1 MCKKIIL
8 FLSIVILSERCTKAP
23 VVSDLSRYAT
33 NSYPTQLSDLLSV
46 LGSTYGNIRSQ
57 QLYGFQTLCKTFA
70 ATEHTS
76 NLCFGG
82 ADFWTDIEYNN
93 LKTSN
98 SLAQDSWT
106 GYYTGVKD
114 ANVTLEAADFYE
126 KNYMVPGELQQV
138 NYYTGRSLFF
148 KSMVLFSAGM
158 FFW

>member
-76 NLCFGG
+76 NLCFGVCG
-82 ADFWTDIEYNN
+82 FLWTDIEYND
-93 LKTSN
+93 LKETSN

-106 GYYTGVKD
+106 GYYMWALRTP
-114 ANVTLEAADFYE
+114 T
-126 KNYMVPGELQQV
+126 
-138 NYYTGRSLFF
+138 
-148 KSMVLFSAGM
+148 
-158 FFW
+158 